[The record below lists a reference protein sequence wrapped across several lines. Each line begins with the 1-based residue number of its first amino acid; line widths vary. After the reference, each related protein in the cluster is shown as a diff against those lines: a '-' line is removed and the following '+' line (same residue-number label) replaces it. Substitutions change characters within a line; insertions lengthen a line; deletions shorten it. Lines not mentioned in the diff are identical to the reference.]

1 MSFSLHRISG
11 HVALDLAN
19 TISWRDSP
27 AEIDH
32 LARFED
38 AMAWCREAGI
48 LAPRAARRVADACRA
63 APALRDRILT
73 DLRRLRGIVYAI
85 GGAIAD
91 GTVPPEA
98 PRAAL
103 VAMLRNALAGAVLE
117 PAVPEPLR
125 LSFAEA
131 EPRAAVIGPL
141 AWAALDLFRQDL
153 AGRLK
158 QCPPDDCRWLFLDT
172 TKNRSR
178 RWCDMASCGNR
189 AKVHRHRQATLRADG
204 GS

>member
-38 AMAWCREAGI
+38 AMAWCRDAGI
-48 LAPRAARRVADACRA
+48 LTPRAARRVAA
-63 APALRDRILT
+63 AEPALRDRILT

-85 GGAIAD
+85 GGAVAD

-117 PAVPEPLR
+117 PAAPEPLR
-125 LSFAEA
+125 LSFAAA
-131 EPRAAVIGPL
+131 EPRAAMIGPL

-158 QCPPDDCRWLFLDT
+158 QCPPDDCRWLFIDT

-189 AKVHRHRQATLRADG
+189 AKVHRHRQAALRADS